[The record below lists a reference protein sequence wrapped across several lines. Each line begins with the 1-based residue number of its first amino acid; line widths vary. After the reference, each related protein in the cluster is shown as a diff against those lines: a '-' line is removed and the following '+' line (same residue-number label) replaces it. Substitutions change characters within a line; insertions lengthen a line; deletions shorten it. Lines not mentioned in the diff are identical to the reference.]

1 MTDKQKKR
9 IEELGLNV
17 RDFEPKTETPSTE
30 DLLEAINILTDIVL
44 GGEEDD

>member
-17 RDFEPKTETPSTE
+17 RDFEPKTEAPTTE
-30 DLLEAINILTDIVL
+30 ELMEAINILTDIVL
-44 GGEEDD
+44 GGEEE